1 MPKQSKQSTPASILG
16 RLPVRSSHPVTNN
29 SGRNMPPTTRSMQQ
43 QRLSTAPQGS
53 LPSVRAIS
61 TRNAPQPG
69 TAQRMTASTNS
80 RDGPE
85 SSDDEEDDDDD
96 DDGEGSGDDS
106 SDDDDADGD
115 NSTDDSDDDD
125 DEPAAM
131 VLRLFAIAE
140 PNGVVPDEVNLTDVA
155 QTVSDEASYVWC
167 RIFRKG
173 ILADS
178 LQKTIPCSYEC
189 RS

>member
-1 MPKQSKQSTPASILG
+1 
-16 RLPVRSSHPVTNN
+16 
-29 SGRNMPPTTRSMQQ
+29 
-43 QRLSTAPQGS
+43 
-53 LPSVRAIS
+53 
-61 TRNAPQPG
+61 
-69 TAQRMTASTNS
+69 MTASANS

-85 SSDDEEDDDDD
+85 SSDDDDDDD
-96 DDGEGSGDDS
+96 DDESSGDDGS
-106 SDDDDADGD
+106 EDDDADGD
-115 NSTDDSDDDD
+115 SSGDDSDDDD

-140 PNGVVPDEVNLTDVA
+140 PNGVVPDEVNLPDVA

-167 RIFRKG
+167 RLFRIG

-178 LQKTIPCSYEC
+178 LQKTVPRSYEC